1 MNIDVKE
8 QVRRALAAEW
18 DGFEARHPN
27 LARALDETVLV
38 EPAVQALR
46 EDPDYAEAMR
56 TAEEVGAGASV
67 VAFFLAPFFGIVL
80 AIYLLISG
88 SRREIPYGPYLSM
101 GTAAVLVLS
110 CPILHYLSPGMMGLR
125 ELVGSWF
132 GF

>member
-56 TAEEVGAGASV
+56 TAVEVGAGASV
-67 VAFFLAPFFGIVL
+67 VGEIV
-80 AIYLLISG
+80 AG
-88 SRREIPYGPYLSM
+88 FVREWLGR
-101 GTAAVLVLS
+101 LV
-110 CPILHYLSPGMMGLR
+110 
-125 ELVGSWF
+125 
-132 GF
+132 